1 MNSAIRI
8 MRVAALIWTL
18 SVPFGAPANGQA
30 VSYWTIGGTS
40 GQPWSE
46 LAERSIALD
55 DTTSAGAVQPQEI
68 LRDYSI
74 TRQLLRT
81 GIKTTQRNLFGYRW
95 SLHKGPRQIEAD
107 TLEVG
112 WHPRMWS
119 GGGANARAPEVYRGL
134 IDGDELTAAYS
145 HNARFDGRPNSVNFI
160 TLDLGVP
167 VPVDSIVFFPPQ
179 TGLTSDNQRQRDL
192 FARAYEVS
200 RTNVPVEWLIFED
213 ENTST
218 GSVGYHQLEEIIGS
232 TFANNISIVSLT
244 PELAFTRFLRFK
256 FGETTVTTLLAE
268 IQVFGRGYPEEAR
281 YLSTPHSFGEAVSL
295 GRVHWGFT
303 RYRQTS
309 SGEIVADPNA
319 PVHLKLQTRAGFDD
333 QPKTFFIFDDL
344 GRPSEVDEATYFKS
358 PRVVERFSEGISGF
372 RAMRGDDADN
382 WNTWSVPY
390 QASGDEIRSSDG
402 AQYLQFKFK
411 IRTEDPMAF
420 GVLDS
425 IAFEISPLLADSA
438 LAEISLG
445 ENQIADQS
453 PRVEVPL
460 GVQRS
465 FAYDLRTVAGEN
477 RTGYDTIELDVPA
490 AAQFNGLEIDGN
502 TAIEG
507 DDFSL
512 QAANGQFRIFFPKT
526 VRQDRSIRL
535 YFSSAIFQA
544 SVFLEARILNRTTD
558 VALPQSV
565 EAGDARADVGSNSVQ
580 IVASD
585 VEVEILGPMKLSSSV
600 FTPNGD
606 GINEDARVSFDL
618 FSVNGGTL
626 RVAALDLA
634 GQKIATLL
642 EQPAIAGPYSAVWD
656 GRNSSG
662 ETVPPG
668 IYLVRVEVDV
678 DKGLFRQIGPLGV
691 VY

>member
-1 MNSAIRI
+1 M
-8 MRVAALIWTL
+8 
-18 SVPFGAPANGQA
+18 
-30 VSYWTIGGTS
+30 
-40 GQPWSE
+40 
-46 LAERSIALD
+46 
-55 DTTSAGAVQPQEI
+55 
-68 LRDYSI
+68 
-74 TRQLLRT
+74 
-81 GIKTTQRNLFGYRW
+81 
-95 SLHKGPRQIEAD
+95 
-107 TLEVG
+107 
-112 WHPRMWS
+112 
-119 GGGANARAPEVYRGL
+119 
-134 IDGDELTAAYS
+134 DET
-145 HNARFDGRPNSVNFI
+145 
-160 TLDLGVP
+160 
-167 VPVDSIVFFPPQ
+167 
-179 TGLTSDNQRQRDL
+179 
-192 FARAYEVS
+192 
-200 RTNVPVEWLIFED
+200 
-213 ENTST
+213 
-218 GSVGYHQLEEIIGS
+218 
-232 TFANNISIVSLT
+232 
-244 PELAFTRFLRFK
+244 
-256 FGETTVTTLLAE
+256 
-268 IQVFGRGYPEEAR
+268 
-281 YLSTPHSFGEAVSL
+281 
-295 GRVHWGFT
+295 
-303 RYRQTS
+303 
-309 SGEIVADPNA
+309 
-319 PVHLKLQTRAGFDD
+319 
-333 QPKTFFIFDDL
+333 
-344 GRPSEVDEATYFKS
+344 TYFKS

-402 AQYLQFKFK
+402 AQYLQFQFK

-445 ENQIADQS
+445 GNQIADQS

-507 DDFSL
+507 NDFSL
-512 QAANGQFRIFFPKT
+512 QAANGQFSIFFPET

-535 YFSSAIFQA
+535 HFSSAIFQA
-544 SVFLEARILNRTTD
+544 SVFLEARIINRTTD

-565 EAGDARADVGSNSVQ
+565 EAGDARVDVGSNSVQ

-585 VEVEILGPMKLSSSV
+585 VEVEILSPMKLSSSV

-606 GINEDARVSFDL
+606 EINEDARVSFDL
-618 FSVNGGTL
+618 FSVNGGML
-626 RVAALDLA
+626 GVAVLDLA

-678 DKGLFRQIGPLGV
+678 DKGVFRQISSLGV